1 MKYKSL
7 TYLFFA
13 AFIMILPK
21 AASAQIMDA
30 ADKVLKTMEEV
41 AAKASEVYKQVGAV
55 QDEVNKVKTG
65 DFGINLAP
73 FTELKNS
80 FITKKVEPFALPSY
94 TQDENN
100 MSEAIGDA
108 LMPVYGQGS
117 DTLVSQQQ
125 NLNNL
130 LVQQNNAATLYSR
143 ALAMRVALAEEYKKE
158 PPQIDFQDG
167 MAVLQ
172 ATKAYAEQINQ
183 RLANIAT
190 LDAGVS
196 DLDNSRNLMGQ
207 SYYNMLARNK
217 EGDVDT
223 SGDEI

>member
-1 MKYKSL
+1 MRYKAL

-13 AFIMILPK
+13 AFATALPEV
-21 AASAQIMDA
+21 ASAQITDA
-30 ADKVLKTMEEV
+30 ADKVLKTMEGV
-41 AAKASEVYKQVGAV
+41 AAESSLAYKMVSATEDG
-55 QDEVNKVKTG
+55 VNKVKTG
-65 DFGINLAP
+65 DLGINLAP

-117 DTLVSQQQ
+117 DTLASQQQ
-125 NLNNL
+125 SLNNL

-143 ALAMRVALAEEYKKE
+143 ALAMRVALAEEYKKT
-158 PPQIDFQDG
+158 PPEIDFQDG

-183 RLANIAT
+183 RIANIAT
-190 LDAGVS
+190 LDASIS
-196 DLDNSRNLMGQ
+196 DLDNSRNLIGQ
-207 SYYNMLARNK
+207 GYYNMLARDK
-217 EGDVDT
+217 EGNADT
-223 SGDEI
+223 SGDKI